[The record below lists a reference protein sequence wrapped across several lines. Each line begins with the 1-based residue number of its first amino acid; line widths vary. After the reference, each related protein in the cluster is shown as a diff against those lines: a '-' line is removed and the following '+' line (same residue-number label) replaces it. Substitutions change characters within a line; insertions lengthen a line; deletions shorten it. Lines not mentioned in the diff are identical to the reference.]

1 MKKILVTGANGQL
14 GQCLQKIS
22 SQFEEF
28 EFIFTDSETLD
39 ITNKEEVNDFF
50 WQNAPDFCINAAAY
64 TAVDLA
70 ETDIEK
76 AFLVNADGAENLA
89 EACAENNAQFI
100 HVSTDY
106 VFDGENNLAYTE
118 EDFTNPLGV
127 YGASKLAGDELALEV
142 NPCSVILRTSWVY
155 SEFGKNFVKTML
167 NLFATKDELNIVA
180 DQFGQPTYANDLAEA
195 IMKIIKSEKITPGIF
210 NFSNLGRISW
220 FDFAEKIAELSEAK
234 IKLNAI
240 ETSQYPTPAKRP
252 KNSVLDLDKIS
263 KTYAVPLKPWE
274 ESLED
279 CVQILQNNSN
289 EKNLIHIYSII

>member
-76 AFLVNADGAENLA
+76 AFLVNADGTENLA

-142 NPCSVILRTSWVY
+142 NPCSVILRTS
-155 SEFGKNFVKTML
+155 
-167 NLFATKDELNIVA
+167 
-180 DQFGQPTYANDLAEA
+180 
-195 IMKIIKSEKITPGIF
+195 
-210 NFSNLGRISW
+210 
-220 FDFAEKIAELSEAK
+220 
-234 IKLNAI
+234 
-240 ETSQYPTPAKRP
+240 
-252 KNSVLDLDKIS
+252 
-263 KTYAVPLKPWE
+263 
-274 ESLED
+274 
-279 CVQILQNNSN
+279 
-289 EKNLIHIYSII
+289 

>member
-50 WQNAPDFCINAAAY
+50 WQNSPDFCINAAAY

-70 ETDIEK
+70 ETDVEK
-76 AFLVNADGAENLA
+76 AFLVNADGTENLA

-167 NLFATKDELNIVA
+167 SLFATKDELNIVA
-180 DQFGQPTYANDLAEA
+180 DQFGQPTNANDLAEA

-263 KTYAVPLKPWE
+263 KTYAIQLKSWE

-279 CVQILQNNSN
+279 CVQILQNN
-289 EKNLIHIYSII
+289 

>member
-39 ITNKEEVNDFF
+39 ITIKEEVNDFF

-70 ETDIEK
+70 ETDVEK

-89 EACAENNAQFI
+89 EACSENNAQFI

-180 DQFGQPTYANDLAEA
+180 DQFGQPTNANDLAEA

-220 FDFAEKIAELSEAK
+220 FDFAEKIAELSDAK

-279 CVQILQNNSN
+279 CVQILQNN
-289 EKNLIHIYSII
+289 

>member
-70 ETDIEK
+70 ETEVEK
-76 AFLVNADGAENLA
+76 AFLVNADGTENLA

-180 DQFGQPTYANDLAEA
+180 DQFGQPTNANDLAEA

-220 FDFAEKIAELSEAK
+220 FDFSEKIAELSDAK

-263 KTYAVPLKPWE
+263 KTYGIQLKPWE

-279 CVQILQNNSN
+279 CVQILQ
-289 EKNLIHIYSII
+289 KN

>member
-70 ETDIEK
+70 ETELEK
-76 AFLVNADGAENLA
+76 AFLVNADGTENLA

-167 NLFATKDELNIVA
+167 NLFATKEELNIVA
-180 DQFGQPTYANDLAEA
+180 DQFGQPTNANDLAEA

-263 KTYAVPLKPWE
+263 KTYAVQLKPWE

-279 CVQILQNNSN
+279 CVQILQNN
-289 EKNLIHIYSII
+289 

>member
-76 AFLVNADGAENLA
+76 AFLVNADGTENLA

-118 EDFTNPLGV
+118 EDFTNPVGV

-167 NLFATKDELNIVA
+167 SLFATKDELNIVA
-180 DQFGQPTYANDLAEA
+180 DQFGQPTNANDLAEA

-220 FDFAEKIAELSEAK
+220 FDFAEKIAELSKAK

-263 KTYAVPLKPWE
+263 KTYAIQLKPWE
-274 ESLED
+274 ESLEG
-279 CVQILQNNSN
+279 CVQILQNN
-289 EKNLIHIYSII
+289 

>member
-50 WQNAPDFCINAAAY
+50 WQNTPDFCINAAAY

-70 ETDIEK
+70 ETEVEK
-76 AFLVNADGAENLA
+76 AFLVNADGTENLA

-167 NLFATKDELNIVA
+167 NLFATKEELSIVA
-180 DQFGQPTYANDLAEA
+180 DQFGQPTNANDLAEA

-263 KTYAVPLKPWE
+263 KTYAIQLKPWE
-274 ESLED
+274 ESLEG
-279 CVQILQNNSN
+279 CVQILQNN
-289 EKNLIHIYSII
+289 

>member
-70 ETDIEK
+70 ETELEK

-167 NLFATKDELNIVA
+167 NLFATKEELSIVA
-180 DQFGQPTYANDLAEA
+180 DQFGQPTNANDLAEA

-263 KTYAVPLKPWE
+263 KTYAIQLKPWE

-279 CVQILQNNSN
+279 CVQILQNN
-289 EKNLIHIYSII
+289 

>member
-76 AFLVNADGAENLA
+76 AFLVNADGTENLA

-180 DQFGQPTYANDLAEA
+180 DQFGQPTNANDLAEA

-220 FDFAEKIAELSEAK
+220 FDFAEKIAGLSEAK

-279 CVQILQNNSN
+279 CVQILQNN
-289 EKNLIHIYSII
+289 

>member
-76 AFLVNADGAENLA
+76 AFLVNADGTENLA

-167 NLFATKDELNIVA
+167 NLFATKEELNIVA
-180 DQFGQPTYANDLAEA
+180 DQFGQPTNANDLAEA

-220 FDFAEKIAELSEAK
+220 FDFAKKIAELSEAK

-279 CVQILQNNSN
+279 CVQILQNN
-289 EKNLIHIYSII
+289 

>member
-39 ITNKEEVNDFF
+39 ITIKEEVNDFF

-76 AFLVNADGAENLA
+76 AFLVNADGTENLA

-180 DQFGQPTYANDLAEA
+180 DQFGQPTNANDLAEA

-220 FDFAEKIAELSEAK
+220 FDFAEKIAELSDAK

-252 KNSVLDLDKIS
+252 KNSVLDLGKIS

-279 CVQILQNNSN
+279 CVQILQNN
-289 EKNLIHIYSII
+289 

>member
-76 AFLVNADGAENLA
+76 AFLVNADGTENLA

-167 NLFATKDELNIVA
+167 NFFATKEELNIVA
-180 DQFGQPTYANDLAEA
+180 DQFGQPTNANDLAEA

-252 KNSVLDLDKIS
+252 KNSVLDLGKIS
-263 KTYAVPLKPWE
+263 KTYAIQLKPWE

-279 CVQILQNNSN
+279 CIQILQNN
-289 EKNLIHIYSII
+289 

>member
-39 ITNKEEVNDFF
+39 ITIKEEVNDFF

-70 ETDIEK
+70 ETEVEK
-76 AFLVNADGAENLA
+76 AFLVNSDGTENLA

-167 NLFATKDELNIVA
+167 NLFATKEELSIVA
-180 DQFGQPTYANDLAEA
+180 DQFGQPTNANDLAEA

-220 FDFAEKIAELSEAK
+220 FDFAKKIAELSEAK

-279 CVQILQNNSN
+279 CVQILQNN
-289 EKNLIHIYSII
+289 

>member
-76 AFLVNADGAENLA
+76 AFLVNADGTENLA

-167 NLFATKDELNIVA
+167 NLFATKEELNIVA
-180 DQFGQPTYANDLAEA
+180 DQFGQPTNANDLAEA

-220 FDFAEKIAELSEAK
+220 FDFAEKIAELSDAK

-263 KTYAVPLKPWE
+263 KTYAVQLKPWE

-279 CVQILQNNSN
+279 CVQILQNN
-289 EKNLIHIYSII
+289 

>member
-39 ITNKEEVNDFF
+39 ITIKEEVNDFF

-76 AFLVNADGAENLA
+76 AFLVNADGTENLA

-106 VFDGENNLAYTE
+106 VFDGENNLSYTE

-142 NPCSVILRTSWVY
+142 NPCSVIFRTSWVY

-180 DQFGQPTYANDLAEA
+180 DQFGQPTNANDLAEA

-220 FDFAEKIAELSEAK
+220 FDFAEKIAELSDAK

-263 KTYAVPLKPWE
+263 KTYGIQLKPWE

-279 CVQILQNNSN
+279 CVQILQNN
-289 EKNLIHIYSII
+289 

>member
-70 ETDIEK
+70 ETEVEK
-76 AFLVNADGAENLA
+76 AFLVNADGTENLA

-127 YGASKLAGDELALEV
+127 YGASKLAGDGLALEV

-167 NLFATKDELNIVA
+167 NLFSTKEELNIVA
-180 DQFGQPTYANDLAEA
+180 DQFGQPTNANDLAEA

-240 ETSQYPTPAKRP
+240 ETSQYPTSAKRP

-263 KTYAVPLKPWE
+263 KTYGIQLKPWE

-279 CVQILQNNSN
+279 CVQILQNN
-289 EKNLIHIYSII
+289 

>member
-167 NLFATKDELNIVA
+167 NLFATKEELNIVA
-180 DQFGQPTYANDLAEA
+180 DQFGQPTNANDLAEA

-220 FDFAEKIAELSEAK
+220 FDFAEKIAELSDAK

-263 KTYAVPLKPWE
+263 KTYAIQLKPWE

-279 CVQILQNNSN
+279 CVQILQNN
-289 EKNLIHIYSII
+289 

>member
-167 NLFATKDELNIVA
+167 NLFATKEELSIVA
-180 DQFGQPTYANDLAEA
+180 DQFGQPTNANDLAEA

-220 FDFAEKIAELSEAK
+220 FDFAEKIAELSDAK

-263 KTYAVPLKPWE
+263 KTYAIQLKSWE

-279 CVQILQNNSN
+279 CVQILQNN
-289 EKNLIHIYSII
+289 

>member
-76 AFLVNADGAENLA
+76 AFLVNADGTENLA

-167 NLFATKDELNIVA
+167 SLFATKEELNIVA
-180 DQFGQPTYANDLAEA
+180 DQFGQPTNANDLAEA

-220 FDFAEKIAELSEAK
+220 FDFAEKIAELSDAK

-252 KNSVLDLDKIS
+252 RNSVLDLDKIS
-263 KTYAVPLKPWE
+263 KTYGIQLKPWE

-279 CVQILQNNSN
+279 CVQILQNN
-289 EKNLIHIYSII
+289 

>member
-76 AFLVNADGAENLA
+76 AFLVNADGTENLA

-167 NLFATKDELNIVA
+167 NLFATKEELNIVA
-180 DQFGQPTYANDLAEA
+180 DQFGQPTNANDLAEA

-279 CVQILQNNSN
+279 CVQILQNN
-289 EKNLIHIYSII
+289 

>member
-76 AFLVNADGAENLA
+76 AFLVNADGTENLA

-167 NLFATKDELNIVA
+167 SLFATKEELNIVA
-180 DQFGQPTYANDLAEA
+180 DQFGQPTNANDLAEA

-220 FDFAEKIAELSEAK
+220 FDFAEKIAELSDAK

-263 KTYAVPLKPWE
+263 KTYAIQLKPWE

-279 CVQILQNNSN
+279 CVQILQNN
-289 EKNLIHIYSII
+289 

>member
-39 ITNKEEVNDFF
+39 ITIKEEVNDFF

-70 ETDIEK
+70 ETEVEK
-76 AFLVNADGAENLA
+76 AFLVNADGTENLA
-89 EACAENNAQFI
+89 EVCAENNAQFI

-167 NLFATKDELNIVA
+167 SLFATKEELNIVA
-180 DQFGQPTYANDLAEA
+180 DQFGQPTNANDLAEA
-195 IMKIIKSEKITPGIF
+195 IMKITKSEKITPGIF

-220 FDFAEKIAELSEAK
+220 FDFAEKIAELSDAK

-252 KNSVLDLDKIS
+252 KNSVLDLGKIS

-279 CVQILQNNSN
+279 CVQILQNN
-289 EKNLIHIYSII
+289 

>member
-76 AFLVNADGAENLA
+76 AFLVNADGTENLA

-167 NLFATKDELNIVA
+167 NLFATKEELSIVA
-180 DQFGQPTYANDLAEA
+180 DQFGQPTNANDLAEA

-220 FDFAEKIAELSEAK
+220 FDFAEKIAELSDAK

-263 KTYAVPLKPWE
+263 KTYGVQLKPWE
-274 ESLED
+274 ESLEG
-279 CVQILQNNSN
+279 CVQILQNN
-289 EKNLIHIYSII
+289 

>member
-1 MKKILVTGANGQL
+1 MMKKILVTGANGQL

-70 ETDIEK
+70 ETELEK

-167 NLFATKDELNIVA
+167 NLFATKEELNIVA
-180 DQFGQPTYANDLAEA
+180 DQFGQPTNANDLAEA

-263 KTYAVPLKPWE
+263 KTYAIQLKPWE
-274 ESLED
+274 ESLEG
-279 CVQILQNNSN
+279 CFQILQNN
-289 EKNLIHIYSII
+289 

>member
-1 MKKILVTGANGQL
+1 MMKKILVTGANGQL

-28 EFIFTDSETLD
+28 EFIFTDSEILD

-70 ETDIEK
+70 ETEVEI
-76 AFLVNADGAENLA
+76 AFLVNADGTENLA

-167 NLFATKDELNIVA
+167 NLFATKEELNIVA
-180 DQFGQPTYANDLAEA
+180 DQFGQPTNANDLAEA

-240 ETSQYPTPAKRP
+240 EKSQYPTPAKRP

-263 KTYAVPLKPWE
+263 KTYAIQLKPWE

-279 CVQILQNNSN
+279 CIQILQNN
-289 EKNLIHIYSII
+289 

>member
-39 ITNKEEVNDFF
+39 ITDKEEVNDFF

-70 ETDIEK
+70 ETEVEK
-76 AFLVNADGAENLA
+76 AFLVNADGTENLA

-167 NLFATKDELNIVA
+167 NLFATKEELSIVA
-180 DQFGQPTYANDLAEA
+180 DQFGQPTNANDLAEA

-263 KTYAVPLKPWE
+263 KTYAVQLKPWE

-279 CVQILQNNSN
+279 CVQILQNN
-289 EKNLIHIYSII
+289 

>member
-39 ITNKEEVNDFF
+39 ITIKEEVNDFF

-89 EACAENNAQFI
+89 EACSENNAQFI

-180 DQFGQPTYANDLAEA
+180 DQFGQPTNANDLAEA

-263 KTYAVPLKPWE
+263 KTYAIQLKPWE
-274 ESLED
+274 ESLEG
-279 CVQILQNNSN
+279 CVQILQNN
-289 EKNLIHIYSII
+289 

>member
-1 MKKILVTGANGQL
+1 MMKKILVTGANGQL

-70 ETDIEK
+70 ETELEK

-167 NLFATKDELNIVA
+167 NLFATKEELSIVA
-180 DQFGQPTYANDLAEA
+180 DQFGQPTNANDLAEA

-263 KTYAVPLKPWE
+263 KTYAIQLKPWE
-274 ESLED
+274 ESLEG
-279 CVQILQNNSN
+279 CVQILQNN
-289 EKNLIHIYSII
+289 

>member
-1 MKKILVTGANGQL
+1 MKKVLVTGANGQL
-14 GQCLQKIS
+14 GKCLQKIS

-70 ETDIEK
+70 ETEVEK
-76 AFLVNADGAENLA
+76 AFLVNADGTENLA

-167 NLFATKDELNIVA
+167 SLFATKEELNIVA
-180 DQFGQPTYANDLAEA
+180 DQFGQPTNANDLAEA

-220 FDFAEKIAELSEAK
+220 FDFAEKIAELSDAK

-252 KNSVLDLDKIS
+252 KNSVLDLGKIS
-263 KTYAVPLKPWE
+263 KTYAIQLKPWE
-274 ESLED
+274 ESIED
-279 CVQILQNNSN
+279 CVQILQNN
-289 EKNLIHIYSII
+289 

>member
-76 AFLVNADGAENLA
+76 AFLVNADGTENLA

-167 NLFATKDELNIVA
+167 NLFATKEELSIVA
-180 DQFGQPTYANDLAEA
+180 DQFGQPTNANDLAEA

-263 KTYAVPLKPWE
+263 KTYAIQLKPWE
-274 ESLED
+274 ESIED
-279 CVQILQNNSN
+279 CVQILQNN
-289 EKNLIHIYSII
+289 

>member
-39 ITNKEEVNDFF
+39 ITIKEEVNDFF

-76 AFLVNADGAENLA
+76 AFLVNADGTENLA

-167 NLFATKDELNIVA
+167 SLFATKEELNIVA
-180 DQFGQPTYANDLAEA
+180 DQFGQPTNANDLAEA

-220 FDFAEKIAELSEAK
+220 FDFAEKIAELSDAK

-252 KNSVLDLDKIS
+252 KNSVLDLGKIS
-263 KTYAVPLKPWE
+263 KTYAIQLKPWE
-274 ESLED
+274 ESLEG
-279 CVQILQNNSN
+279 CVQILQNN
-289 EKNLIHIYSII
+289 

>member
-39 ITNKEEVNDFF
+39 ITIKEEVNDFF

-70 ETDIEK
+70 ETDVEK

-89 EACAENNAQFI
+89 EACSENNAQFI

-180 DQFGQPTYANDLAEA
+180 DQFGQPTNANDLAEA

-252 KNSVLDLDKIS
+252 KNSVLDLGKIS
-263 KTYAVPLKPWE
+263 KTYAIQLKPWE

-279 CVQILQNNSN
+279 CVQILQNN
-289 EKNLIHIYSII
+289 

>member
-167 NLFATKDELNIVA
+167 NLFATKEELNIVA
-180 DQFGQPTYANDLAEA
+180 DQFGQPTNANDLAEA

-263 KTYAVPLKPWE
+263 KTYAVQLKPWE

-279 CVQILQNNSN
+279 CVQILQNN
-289 EKNLIHIYSII
+289 

>member
-76 AFLVNADGAENLA
+76 AFLVNADGTENLA

-167 NLFATKDELNIVA
+167 SLFATKEELNIVA
-180 DQFGQPTYANDLAEA
+180 DQFGQPTNANDLAEA

-263 KTYAVPLKPWE
+263 KTYAIQLKPWE
-274 ESLED
+274 ESLEG
-279 CVQILQNNSN
+279 CVQILQNN
-289 EKNLIHIYSII
+289 

>member
-70 ETDIEK
+70 ETDVEK
-76 AFLVNADGAENLA
+76 AFLVNADGTENLA
-89 EACAENNAQFI
+89 EACAENNVQFI

-167 NLFATKDELNIVA
+167 NLFATKEELNIVA
-180 DQFGQPTYANDLAEA
+180 DQFGQPTNANDLAEA

-263 KTYAVPLKPWE
+263 KTYAIQLKPWE
-274 ESLED
+274 ESLEG
-279 CVQILQNNSN
+279 CVQILQNN
-289 EKNLIHIYSII
+289 

>member
-76 AFLVNADGAENLA
+76 AFLVNADGTENLA

-167 NLFATKDELNIVA
+167 NLFATKEELNIVA
-180 DQFGQPTYANDLAEA
+180 DQFGQPTNANDLDEA

-263 KTYAVPLKPWE
+263 KTYAIQLKPWE

-279 CVQILQNNSN
+279 CVQILQNN
-289 EKNLIHIYSII
+289 